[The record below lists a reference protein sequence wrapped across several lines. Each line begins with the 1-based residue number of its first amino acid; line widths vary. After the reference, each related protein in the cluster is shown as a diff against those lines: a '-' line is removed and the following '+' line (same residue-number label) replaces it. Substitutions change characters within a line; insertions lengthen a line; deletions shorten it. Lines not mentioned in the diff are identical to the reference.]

1 MYLTDMYVYVL
12 VGICV
17 SKMYYCSH
25 MLEVKN
31 FQKLSS
37 TTTDKLTFYVSCDFI
52 LVWWGRESDK
62 MYDNRILERSP
73 PPSYSYP
80 PEMVN
85 NYCTLSYVVIFCK
98 TIFFCAKLVEDDKK
112 IQMPDAL
119 VCYNKWV
126 PMSVWYT
133 RILLFVYAAYKL
145 KTTPTYAIS
154 GWQFST
160 NCVSCCW

>member
-25 MLEVKN
+25 MLKVKN

-37 TTTDKLTFYVSCDFI
+37 TTTDKLTFYVSRDFI

-62 MYDNRILERSP
+62 MYDNRILERSPP

-98 TIFFCAKLVEDDKK
+98 TIFLCQISWRWQEDPNARCSSLL
-112 IQMPDAL
+112 QQVGTY
-119 VCYNKWV
+119 VCMIHENL
-126 PMSVWYT
+126 
-133 RILLFVYAAYKL
+133 IICLC
-145 KTTPTYAIS
+145 
-154 GWQFST
+154 
-160 NCVSCCW
+160 CV